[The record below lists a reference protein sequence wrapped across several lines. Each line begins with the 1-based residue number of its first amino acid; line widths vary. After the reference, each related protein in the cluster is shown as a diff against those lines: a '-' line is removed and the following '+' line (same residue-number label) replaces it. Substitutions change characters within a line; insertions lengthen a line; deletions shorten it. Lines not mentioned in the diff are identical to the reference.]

1 MRRDG
6 QRIELTAKEYAVLEY
21 LLSSPGRVFS
31 RTMIIEH
38 VWDQSFEGLTNIVT
52 GALIRFD
59 REMKINREADKH
71 EALVLEDKRD
81 HFQTVLR
88 DTGVVEKGIAPSTP
102 APDHSRSAGR

>member
-1 MRRDG
+1 VDSVEHKDG
-6 QRIELTAKEYAVLEY
+6 AATVHYKLGSHPEVIKVDEQSPLAEAVDHLK
-21 LLSSPGRVFS
+21 PG
-31 RTMIIEH
+31 
-38 VWDQSFEGLTNIVT
+38 DK
-52 GALIRFD
+52 FD
-59 REMKINREADKH
+59 MKINREADKH